1 MSRKPSVAVIG
12 AGLGG
17 LAAGIKLKEA
27 GIDDVVILEKAAKV
41 GGTWRDNSYPG
52 CCCDVP
58 VALYQYSFAPSL
70 KWSHLFPRYNEIQQY
85 TEDLADNFGLRPH
98 LHLGEET
105 KSAVWD
111 DARAVWKLTTSAG
124 KTYEA
129 NAIVAA
135 LGQLNRPQLPEIE
148 GRDSFAGPAF
158 HSARWD
164 HSVKLDGKRV
174 AVIGSAA
181 SAVQI
186 IPEVAK
192 VAKHLT
198 VFQRTPNWVI
208 PRLDRPITEEEKAL
222 AMTAPHVA
230 MMGRDLIYQ
239 NADHLF
245 WQAFSWTKEGRDAYT
260 RVALNH
266 MAEQVADPELRK
278 KLTPDYPIGCKR
290 ILIADDYYPAL
301 MQPNVELVTDKIA
314 RITPKGI
321 ETKDGT
327 KHDFDVIV
335 YATGFETTGWHW
347 SVDVVGKG
355 GRRLNDEW
363 AETPQAYLGIT
374 VAKFPNMFVLYGPN
388 TNLGHNSIT
397 FMLERQVEY
406 AVKAIT
412 AMHARDLAA
421 VEVKQAAQESF
432 NRDLQKALEKTTWAD
447 PHCRSWYKNAQGHI
461 TQNWS
466 SHTRDF
472 AAATEHVKWEDYAV
486 RERAPVAAE

>member
-1 MSRKPSVAVIG
+1 MTKKPSVAVIG
-12 AGLGG
+12 AGLAG
-17 LAAGIKLKEA
+17 LCAGIKLKEA
-27 GIDDVVILEKAAKV
+27 GIDDITILEKGAKV

-58 VALYQYSFAPSL
+58 VALYQFSFAPSL
-70 KWSHLFPRYNEIQQY
+70 IWDHLFPRYNQVQKY

-98 LHLGEET
+98 LHLNEET

-111 DARAVWKLTTSAG
+111 DARAVWKLTTGAR

-192 VAKHLT
+192 IAKHLT
-198 VFQRTPNWVI
+198 VFQRTPNWVV

-222 AMTAPHVA
+222 MMTAPHVA
-230 MMGRDLIYQ
+230 MMNRDLIYQ

-245 WQAFSWTKEGRDAYT
+245 WQAFSWTEVGRAAYT

-266 MAEQVADPELRK
+266 LAEQVPDPELRK

-290 ILIADDYYPAL
+290 ILFADDYYPTL
-301 MQPNVELVTDKIA
+301 MLPNVELVTDKIA

-321 ETKDGT
+321 ETKDG
-327 KHDFDVIV
+327 KKRDFDVIV

-347 SVDVVGKG
+347 SVDVVGKN
-355 GRRLNDEW
+355 GRRLHDEW
-363 AETPQAYLGIT
+363 AEMPQAYLGIT

-412 AMHARDLAA
+412 ALRDRNLAA
-421 VEVKQAAQESF
+421 VEVKQSAQDSF

-466 SHTRDF
+466 SHTRDY
-472 AAATEHVKWEDYAV
+472 AKATEQVKWDDYAV
-486 RERAPVAAE
+486 RERAPLAAE

>member
-1 MSRKPSVAVIG
+1 MSKKPSVAVIG

-27 GIDDVVILEKAAKV
+27 GFDDVTILEKAAKV

-70 KWSHLFPRYNEIQQY
+70 KWSHLFPRYNEVQQY

-98 LHLGEET
+98 LRLDEET

-111 DARAVWKLTTSAG
+111 DKRAVWKLTTSKG

-135 LGQLNRPQLPEIE
+135 LGQLNRPQLPAIE
-148 GRDSFAGPAF
+148 GRDSFKGPTF
-158 HSARWD
+158 HSARWNHAVD
-164 HSVKLDGKRV
+164 LKGKRV
-174 AVIGSAA
+174 AIIGSAA

-192 VAKHLT
+192 TAAHLS
-198 VFQRTPNWVI
+198 VFQRTPNWVV

-230 MMGRDLIYQ
+230 MMSRDLVYQ
-239 NADHLF
+239 NSDYLF
-245 WQAFSWTKEGRDAYT
+245 WQAFSWTEVGRAAYT

-266 MAEQVADPELRK
+266 LAEQVADPELRK

-290 ILIADDYYPAL
+290 ILFADDYYPAL
-301 MQPNVELVTDKIA
+301 MRDNVALITDGIA
-314 RITPKGI
+314 KITPTGI
-321 ETKDGT
+321 DTKDG
-327 KHDFDVIV
+327 KHHAFDVIV

-347 SVDVVGKG
+347 SMDVVGKNE
-355 GRRLNDEW
+355 RHLQDEW
-363 AETPQAYLGIT
+363 KDRPEAYLGIS
-374 VAKFPNMFVLYGPN
+374 VANFPNMFVLYGPN

-397 FMLERQVEY
+397 FMLERQIEY
-406 AVKAIT
+406 TVKALNEL
-412 AMHARDLAA
+412 HARGGAA
-421 VEVKQAAQESF
+421 MDVTAAAQARF
-432 NRDLQKALEKTTWAD
+432 NKELQAGLAKTTWAD
-447 PHCRSWYKNAQGHI
+447 PHCRSWYKNDRGEV

-466 SHTRDF
+466 SHTRDY
-472 AAATEHVKWEDYAV
+472 AKAVERVDWADYVV
-486 RERAPVAAE
+486 RPRQPLAAE

>member
-1 MSRKPSVAVIG
+1 MNKNPSVAVIG

-17 LAAGIKLKEA
+17 LCAAIKLKEA
-27 GIDDVVILEKAAKV
+27 GFDDVVILEKAGKV

-58 VALYQYSFAPSL
+58 VSLYQFSFAPSL
-70 KWSHLFPRYNEIQQY
+70 GWSHIYPRAAEVQQY
-85 TEDLADNFGLRPH
+85 TETLADNFGLRSQ
-98 LHLGEET
+98 LRLNEET

-111 DARAVWKLTTSAG
+111 DTRSIWKLTTSSG

-135 LGQLNRPQLPEIE
+135 LGQLNRPQFPSIE
-148 GRDSFAGPAF
+148 GRESFAGASF

-164 HSVKLDGKRV
+164 HSVRLAGKRV
-174 AVIGSAA
+174 AIVGSAA

-186 IPEVAK
+186 IPEIAK
-192 VAKHLT
+192 EVGQLT
-198 VFQRTPNWVI
+198 VFQRTPNWVV
-208 PRLDRPITEEEKAL
+208 PRLDRAITEEEKAL
-222 AMTAPHVA
+222 AMTVPHVA
-230 MMGRDLIYQ
+230 MMARDMVYQ
-239 NADHLF
+239 NADHFF
-245 WQAFSWTKEGRDAYT
+245 WQAFSWTKEGRAAYT

-266 MAEQVADPELRK
+266 LEEQVSDPGLRK

-290 ILIADDYYPAL
+290 ILYTDDYYPAL
-301 MQPNVELVTDKIA
+301 MRPNVALETGAIA

-321 ETKDGT
+321 ETQDG
-327 KHDFDVIV
+327 KLHDFDVIV

-363 AETPQAYLGIT
+363 AESPQAYLGIS

-406 AVKAIT
+406 TVKALSEMKVRNIA
-412 AMHARDLAA
+412 AM
-421 VEVKQAAQESF
+421 EVTQQAQERF
-432 NRDLQKALEKTTWAD
+432 NRELQEALNKTTWAD

-466 SHTRDF
+466 SHTRDY
-472 AAATEHVKWEDYAV
+472 AAATEKVKWEDYTV
-486 RERAPVAAE
+486 RAGG

>member
-1 MSRKPSVAVIG
+1 MSKKPSIAVIG

-27 GIDDVVILEKAAKV
+27 GFDDVVILEKAAKV

-70 KWSHLFPRYNEIQQY
+70 NWSHLFPRYNEIQKY
-85 TEDLADNFGLRPH
+85 AEDLADNFGLRPQ
-98 LHLGEET
+98 LKLNEET

-111 DARAVWKLTTSAG
+111 DARAVWTLTTSTG

-135 LGQLNRPQLPEIE
+135 LGQLNRPQLPDIE

-174 AVIGSAA
+174 AIIGSAA

-186 IPEVAK
+186 IPEIAK
-192 VAKHLT
+192 VTKHLS
-198 VFQRTPNWVI
+198 VFQRTPNWVV
-208 PRLDRPITEEEKAL
+208 PRLDRAITDEEKAL

-239 NADHLF
+239 NSDYLF
-245 WQAFSWTKEGRDAYT
+245 WQAFSWTKEGRAAYT

-266 MAEQVADPELRK
+266 LAEQVPDAALRK

-290 ILIADDYYPAL
+290 ILFADDYYPAL
-301 MQPNVELVTDKIA
+301 MRDNVSLVTDKIK
-314 RITPKGI
+314 RITPAGI
-321 ETKDGT
+321 DTVDG
-327 KHDFDVIV
+327 KSHAFDVIV

-355 GRRLNDEW
+355 GRHLHDEW
-363 AETPQAYLGIT
+363 AESPQAYLGIT

-406 AVKAIT
+406 AVKAVQ
-412 AMHARDLAA
+412 AMHARNLAA
-421 VEVKQAAQESF
+421 VEVKQAAQERF
-432 NRDLQKALEKTTWAD
+432 NRDLQTALAKTTWAD

-466 SHTRDF
+466 SHTRDY
-472 AAATEHVKWEDYAV
+472 AAATAEVKWDDYAV
-486 RERAPVAAE
+486 RERALAAE